1 MGLRDWKEYQEL
13 KAEWI
18 RLGRLEGRE
27 EIIREIL
34 AHLDERGKDVVYKV
48 ACSPA
53 HKTEK

>member
-1 MGLRDWKEYQEL
+1 MVRDWEEYQEL

-48 ACSPA
+48 ACSRPR
-53 HKTEK
+53 KEEK